1 VIVFTNG
8 VYDLLHSGH
17 ITLLKKCRERAG
29 INGKVI
35 VGLNTDESVKRL
47 KGSSRPINS
56 IADRISVLEAIK
68 YVDKI
73 YAFSEDTPLEL
84 IKRIRPDVIVKGGDY
99 RAEDVVG
106 AEIVGID
113 SVMIVPLV
121 KNKSTTNIIQKLN
134 EKT

>member
-1 VIVFTNG
+1 MIVFTNG